1 MTMTRAKTIGWMMV
15 SLGLAGPLAA
25 QQAEVYPLP
34 ESVTPEAIRV
44 DVNRDEDEVHI
55 PQLPGTAAM
64 QPPAAPAAQ
73 AQPEAGDTP
82 AASVSIPR
90 PTAGT
95 VTEVGAQQ
103 IDRFVRSHREVT
115 AIHARYTQLF
125 PAADAEE
132 RFSLAESGNAEMRTA
147 IERNGL
153 SVAQYNAISLR
164 RWEDPEF
171 ARRISSALAPN
182 PEAAAQR

>member
-1 MTMTRAKTIGWMMV
+1 MTMTGARMIGWAML

-25 QQAEVYPLP
+25 QQAEVFPLP
-34 ESVTPEAIRV
+34 DPVAPQAIRV
-44 DVNRDEDEVHI
+44 DGNRDEDEVHI

-64 QPPAAPAAQ
+64 QPPAASVTQTGPEADDLPAA
-73 AQPEAGDTP
+73 
-82 AASVSIPR
+82 AASVLR
-90 PTAGT
+90 PTAGI
-95 VTEVGAQQ
+95 GAATDLSAAQL
-103 IDRFVRSHREVT
+103 DRFARGHREVA

-132 RFSLAESGNAEMRTA
+132 RFSLTESGNAEMRAA

-164 RWEDPEF
+164 RWEDPAF
-171 ARRISSALAPN
+171 AKQIAKALESEP
-182 PEAAAQR
+182 

>member
-1 MTMTRAKTIGWMMV
+1 MRMTRARMIGWAML
-15 SLGLAGPLAA
+15 SLGLAGPLTA

-34 ESVTPEAIRV
+34 ESAAPEAIRV
-44 DVNRDEDEVHI
+44 DGNRDEDEVNI

-64 QPPAAPAAQ
+64 QPPAAPAA
-73 AQPEAGDTP
+73 PTDSEANDAP
-82 AASVSIPR
+82 AAAASVLR
-90 PTAGT
+90 PMAGIGLAT
-95 VTEVGAQQ
+95 DLSAEQL
-103 IDRFVRSHREVT
+103 DRFARSHREVA

-171 ARRISSALAPN
+171 ARRLSSALAREP
-182 PEAAAQR
+182 

>member
-1 MTMTRAKTIGWMMV
+1 MTMTRARMIGWAMLL
-15 SLGLAGPLAA
+15 LGLAGPLAA

-34 ESVTPEAIRV
+34 ESAAPEAIRV
-44 DVNRDEDEVHI
+44 DGNRDEDEVNI

-64 QPPAAPAAQ
+64 QPPAAPATPAG
-73 AQPEAGDTP
+73 PEADNVP
-82 AASVSIPR
+82 AASAAVLR
-90 PTAGT
+90 PTAGIGLAT
-95 VTEVGAQQ
+95 DLSAEQV
-103 IDRFVRSHREVT
+103 DRFARSHREVA

-171 ARRISSALAPN
+171 AKQLSRALTSDP
-182 PEAAAQR
+182 

>member
-1 MTMTRAKTIGWMMV
+1 MTMTRARMIGWATL
-15 SLGLAGPLAA
+15 SLGLAGPLVA

-34 ESVTPEAIRV
+34 ESAAPEAIRV
-44 DVNRDEDEVHI
+44 DGNRDEDEVNI

-64 QPPAAPAAQ
+64 QPPAAPAG
-73 AQPEAGDTP
+73 PEADNVP
-82 AASVSIPR
+82 AAAASVLR
-90 PTAGT
+90 PTAGIGLAT
-95 VTEVGAQQ
+95 DLSAEQVG
-103 IDRFVRSHREVT
+103 RFARSHREVA

-171 ARRISSALAPN
+171 AKQLSRALTSDP
-182 PEAAAQR
+182 

>member
-1 MTMTRAKTIGWMMV
+1 MTMTRVRTIGRALML
-15 SLGLAGPLAA
+15 LGLAGPLAA

-34 ESVTPEAIRV
+34 ESVAPEAVRI
-44 DVNRDEDEVHI
+44 DVNRDEDEVNI

-64 QPPAAPAAQ
+64 QAPPAPASRV
-73 AQPEAGDTP
+73 PSEADTASTVSP
-82 AASVSIPR
+82 AVPR
-90 PTAGT
+90 PTAGI
-95 VTEVGAQQ
+95 GLAPDLSPQQ
-103 IDRFVRSHREVT
+103 LDRFTRSHRELE

-132 RFSLAESGNAEMRTA
+132 RFSLAQSGNTEMRAA

-153 SVAQYNAISLR
+153 SVAEYNAISLR

-171 ARRISSALAPN
+171 AKRLSSALASAP
-182 PEAAAQR
+182 